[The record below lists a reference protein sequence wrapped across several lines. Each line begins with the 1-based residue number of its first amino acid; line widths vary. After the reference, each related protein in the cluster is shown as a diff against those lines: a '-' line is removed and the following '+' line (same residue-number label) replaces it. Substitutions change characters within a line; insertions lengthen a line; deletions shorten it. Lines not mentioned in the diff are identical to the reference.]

1 VSTHVRERLFEYISG
16 ETTAEEN
23 AAIAEHLAQCAAC
36 REDRR
41 ILGEAMDLLPARGT
55 PPSDSLDDQFWAS
68 FPARVEERINAG
80 RKSRTS
86 FIDAAADR
94 IASFVHF
101 NRAYLLGGSGALAL
115 AAIAVILFRGTPTTG
130 PVQGAG
136 PEAAREVMLEPAG
149 KQLHNYLKKSRVLLV
164 GVSNLRMDGD
174 AHIDLSIER
183 RQSRELVHEARDLKK
198 QAMDPRSARLVGDL
212 EKILIE
218 LANSDESH
226 NGPDVE
232 IIRSGI
238 RHNNLLFKVRMT
250 ESALAAATYGR
261 NSQ

>member
-16 ETTAEEN
+16 ETTPEEN
-23 AAIAEHLAQCAAC
+23 AAIAEHLAQCASC

-41 ILGEAMDLLPARGT
+41 LLGEAMDLLPAGGT
-55 PPSDSLDDQFWAS
+55 PPSERQDEQFWAS

-80 RKSRTS
+80 RRSRAS
-86 FIDAAADR
+86 FLDDAADR

-115 AAIAVILFRGTPTTG
+115 AAIAVIFFRGTPTTEPLQPSG
-130 PVQGAG
+130 PD
-136 PEAAREVMLEPAG
+136 AAPQVTLEPAG
-149 KQLHNYLKKSRVLLV
+149 MQLHNYLKRSRVLLV
-164 GVSNLRMDGD
+164 GVSNLRTDGD
-174 AHIDLSIER
+174 EHIDLSIER
-183 RQSRELVHEARDLKK
+183 RQSRELVHEARNLKK
-198 QAMDPRSARLVGDL
+198 QAMDPRSAKLVGDL

-226 NGPDVE
+226 NAPDVE

-250 ESALAAATYGR
+250 ESALAAATYER
-261 NSQ
+261 NTQ